1 MIEKKKISR
10 IIPFGYEKVNGKD
23 LLLPIKDQ
31 LNHLDTAKNLYK
43 RGGTSLRRLSSW
55 LTDNTGRYISHVGLR
70 KIINKEK
77 LKNNKD
83 TTNII
88 DLGHDDEKLTQDVN
102 IKLQN
107 NWKKKFGRNTKR
119 IGDVAENIVITRLL
133 KSGWEVFKNVSSV
146 GPIDICIFNLEKNL
160 FYYID
165 IKSPNNTYKSKKTN
179 KNNLRNCLGA
189 LTSRQRKLGVKVA
202 YYFDNRIYIII
213 NERPKQVICI

>member
-1 MIEKKKISR
+1 MIEKRKISR

-43 RGGTSLRRLSSW
+43 NGSTSLRRVSQW
-55 LTDNTGRYISHVGLR
+55 LTNNTGRYISHVGLR

-119 IGDVAENIVITRLL
+119 IGDVAEHIVITRLL
-133 KSGWEVFKNVSSV
+133 KLGWEVFKNVSSV

-165 IKSPNNTYKSKKTN
+165 IKSPNSTYKSN

-189 LTSRQRKLGVKVA
+189 LTS
-202 YYFDNRIYIII
+202 
-213 NERPKQVICI
+213 

>member
-23 LLLPIKDQ
+23 LLRPIKDQ

-43 RGGTSLRRLSSW
+43 NGGTSLRRVSSW
-55 LTDNTGRYISHVGLR
+55 LTNNTGRYISHVGLR

-77 LKNNKD
+77 LKNNKA
-83 TTNII
+83 TVNII
-88 DLGHDDEKLTQDVN
+88 DLGYDDEKLTHDVS

-107 NWKKKFGRNTKR
+107 NWKKKFGKNAKR
-119 IGDVAENIVITRLL
+119 IGDITEHLVITRLL

-146 GPIDICIFNLEKNL
+146 GLIDICIFNLEKNL

-165 IKSPNNTYKSKKTN
+165 IKSFISSYKNIEHHLK
-179 KNNLRNCLGA
+179 RNYSGA

-202 YYFDNRIYIII
+202 YYFDNKVYIII
-213 NERPKQVICI
+213 NRETKQVITI

>member
-23 LLLPIKDQ
+23 LLRPIKDQ
-31 LNHLDTAKNLYK
+31 LKHLNTAKNLYK
-43 RGGTSLRRLSSW
+43 DGNTSLRRVSQW

-77 LKNNKD
+77 LNNNEA
-83 TTNII
+83 T
-88 DLGHDDEKLTQDVN
+88 VN

-107 NWKKKFGRNTKR
+107 NWQGIFGLNHAR
-119 IGDVAENIVITRLL
+119 IGDVVEHIAITRLL

-146 GPIDICIFNLEKNL
+146 GPIDICIFNIKKNK

-165 IKSPNNTYKSKKTN
+165 IKSLTRSYRSIEHF
-179 KNNLRNCLGA
+179 LSGMCVER
-189 LTSRQRKLGVKVA
+189 LTSKQKKLGVKLA
-202 YYFDNRIYIII
+202 YYFDDRVYIII
-213 NERPKQVICI
+213 NRKAKQVICI